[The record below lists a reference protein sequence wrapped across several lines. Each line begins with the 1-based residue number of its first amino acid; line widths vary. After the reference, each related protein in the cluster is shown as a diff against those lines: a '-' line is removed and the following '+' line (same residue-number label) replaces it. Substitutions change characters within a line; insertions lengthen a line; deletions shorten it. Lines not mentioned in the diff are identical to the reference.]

1 MKLFRAISVI
11 VLAFLV
17 MLSSSSFMI
26 GVHLC
31 AGDVQDIA
39 VFSEPEKCAMEKSL
53 PPCHQHLTAPCCDD
67 ETIVHEGEGFKASVP
82 KITIATP
89 LVFDVALPEVILS
102 EIIPSAPVA
111 KTHYQNYDPPI
122 RSHDLTVTHQVFLI

>member
-1 MKLFRAISVI
+1 MKLLKTISVF

-17 MLSSSSFMI
+17 LLSSSSFMV

-53 PPCHQHLTAPCCDD
+53 PPCHKHLTAPCCDD
-67 ETIVHEGEGFKASVP
+67 ETIVHEGEGFKAAVS
-82 KITIATP
+82 KISISAP
-89 LVFDVALPEVILS
+89 LLFDVTLPEVILS

-111 KTHYQNYDPPI
+111 KAHYQNYDPPT
-122 RSHDLTVTHQVFLI
+122 RSCDLTVTHRVFLI